1 MKRQYKIPANR
12 QESQEEHRE
21 RVMQAIRNSV
31 DAIFDLLSQRLD
43 RLQSDLS

>member
-12 QESQEEHRE
+12 QESQEEYRE
-21 RVMQAIRNSV
+21 RVMEAIRTSV
-31 DAIFDLLSQRLD
+31 DAIFDLLNQRLD